1 MKKVFRLSRDTDRLM
16 AMREVQNA
24 PSNYIVTVSE
34 PGRSLEQNN
43 KTHAWYEEIAAVLNE
58 YDAQGWKRYCKLHHG
73 VPILRAEDEEF
84 KAFYD
89 SAMKRSLTYE
99 QKLIAMDFVPVTS
112 IMNKS
117 QLSKYFE
124 AVRDDFFAKGVN
136 LE

>member
-1 MKKVFRLSRDTDRLM
+1 VKKVFKLAHDTARLM
-16 AMREVQNA
+16 AVREVQNA
-24 PSNYIVTVSE
+24 PENYIVTVSE
-34 PGRSLEQNN
+34 PTRSKSQND
-43 KTHAWYEEIAAVLNE
+43 KTHAWYEEIAAVLKDF
-58 YDAQGWKRYCKLHHG
+58 DAQGWKRYCKLHHG

-99 QKLIAMDFVPVTS
+99 QKLTAMDFVPVTS
-112 IMNKS
+112 IMKKS
-117 QLSKYFE
+117 QLSKYFD

>member
-1 MKKVFRLSRDTDRLM
+1 MKKVFRLVHDNARLM
-16 AMREVQNA
+16 AVREVQKA
-24 PSNYIVTVSE
+24 PEGYIVTVSE
-34 PGRSLEQNN
+34 PTRSLEQNN
-43 KTHAWYEEIAAVLNE
+43 KTHAWYEEIAAVLKE

-73 VPILRAEDEEF
+73 VPIMRAEDDEF
-84 KAFYD
+84 KTFYD